1 VNLDPLQSE
10 APSSAATT
18 ASVPPV
24 LDDHDDGD
32 DDDAD
37 ASTPFHA
44 GALETFSP
52 KTLQRLT
59 DASRLNGNFSG
70 GGRKSNPIDEKRTL
84 IIFDWDD
91 TLFPTT
97 ALRDHWKPK
106 CKTWFKTALPWRD
119 KMTPQMRKLGQISSK
134 VVKLA
139 MALGAVVLCT
149 NAQRPWLTHS
159 ANLFLSE
166 MKPILTRKDKPLEVF
181 YALETMPELAYDEG
195 DSDEVMDEKAFYH
208 YTEGKRRVMSQQVE
222 KCFTDAHLSRN
233 IISLGDGDFE
243 REALREIRT
252 IEQNRRR
259 RSGEKV
265 KIMLKTIKMLDDPTV
280 DDLLNELQIL
290 HTWLPKVV
298 NYEDNLDISMESDAE
313 IRKYNEILK
322 SVK

>member
-1 VNLDPLQSE
+1 
-10 APSSAATT
+10 
-18 ASVPPV
+18 
-24 LDDHDDGD
+24 
-32 DDDAD
+32 
-37 ASTPFHA
+37 
-44 GALETFSP
+44 
-52 KTLQRLT
+52 
-59 DASRLNGNFSG
+59 
-70 GGRKSNPIDEKRTL
+70 
-84 IIFDWDD
+84 
-91 TLFPTT
+91 
-97 ALRDHWKPK
+97 
-106 CKTWFKTALPWRD
+106 
-119 KMTPQMRKLGQISSK
+119 
-134 VVKLA
+134 
-139 MALGAVVLCT
+139 
-149 NAQRPWLTHS
+149 
-159 ANLFLSE
+159 
-166 MKPILTRKDKPLEVF
+166 
-181 YALETMPELAYDEG
+181 
-195 DSDEVMDEKAFYH
+195 
-208 YTEGKRRVMSQQVE
+208 MSQQVE